1 MIENKKRLLIPGVA
15 LGILALILAV
25 LLKPAP
31 PVVSEH
37 SNARLVDI
45 VSLNK
50 MTIAPKVTGFGRVS
64 PKHIWQGVAQVSGK
78 LTYRNPQLESGRLLP
93 KGTLLLTIDPLEYQL
108 KLAQAQANISATKAK
123 LSRSTQE
130 ELNLKMSLEIE
141 DQKLL
146 LVDQEYQRKQTL
158 KKRNLVSSS
167 DVEGQKQALLVQRKL
182 VQDLQSSLRLLPE
195 DRLVTEAQLQ
205 VDIAQEQDAQRHL
218 DNTRVILPYDARIA
232 EVNIEVDQ
240 VVTTGEMM
248 LAAHRLGKVEIKA
261 ELSLTD
267 MSILMRSI
275 GRVTTSDKLPNIE
288 RLSLQ
293 ANIRLNAS
301 GLNFDWPGSVTRVSE
316 TVDPEQA
323 TVGVYVEVDQGVK
336 QLKLPLKPPLT
347 NGMFVST
354 TIEGA
359 GSEQFVVTEKALHG
373 DKIYLMTKE
382 NALKIVAVEVLFRRD
397 EMVAVA
403 GDIHQ
408 GDRLILN
415 DLIPAVAGMALIT
428 PEQLTATAVENA
440 K

>member
-1 MIENKKRLLIPGVA
+1 MIENRKRLLIPGVA
-15 LGILALILAV
+15 LGVFAIMLAV

-37 SNARLVDI
+37 SNARLVD
-45 VSLNK
+45 VMPLEMQSV
-50 MTIAPKVTGFGRVS
+50 APKVKGFGRVS

-78 LTYRNPQLESGRLLP
+78 LTYRNSQLESGRLLP
-93 KGTLLLTIDPLEYQL
+93 KGTLLLAIDPLEYQL

-130 ELNLKMSLEIE
+130 EVNLKISLAIE
-141 DQKLL
+141 EQKLS
-146 LVDQEYQRKQTL
+146 LVDQEYQRKLTL

-167 DVEGQKQALLVQRKL
+167 DVEAQKQALLVQRKL
-182 VQDLQSSLRLLPE
+182 VQDLQSSLTLLPE

-205 VDIAQEQDAQRHL
+205 VDIAQAQDAQRHL
-218 DNTRVILPYDARIA
+218 DNTQVILPFDARIA
-232 EVNIEVDQ
+232 EVNIEKDQ
-240 VVTTGEMM
+240 VVSTGEVM

-261 ELSLTD
+261 ELSLRD

-275 GRVTTSDKLPNIE
+275 GRVTTSDNLPNIE
-288 RLSLQ
+288 KLE
-293 ANIRLNAS
+293 LNADISLNTS
-301 GLNFDWPGSVTRVSE
+301 GLSFDWPGKVTRVSE
-316 TVDPEQA
+316 TVDPTQA

-359 GSEQFVVTEKALHG
+359 ASKQFVVTEKALHG
-373 DKIYLMTKE
+373 DKIYLMTSD
-382 NALKIVAVEVLFRRD
+382 NSLSIVPVEVLFRRD
-397 EMVAVA
+397 EMVAIA
-403 GDIHQ
+403 GEIRQ

-415 DLIPAVAGMALIT
+415 DLIPAVPGMALIT
-428 PEQLTATAVENA
+428 TESLTAVENA